1 MSLTLPENIKCGY
14 FDSDIFGD
22 FKESPERVRTLYEIE
37 YYLEDGKFTYTEGVA
52 YPIKRGY
59 IRIGTPGERCNSLLP
74 FKTKFVK
81 FSAEGKIGELL
92 KSSPHY
98 FKSHR
103 PFETEKML
111 DELIALYQSEDSDG
125 VLLSG
130 RLLVFISSVISDSKI
145 SSVSDAKNDAV
156 KKAKKYMSEHIS
168 APLTLLDI
176 AKAVNLSPNYF
187 HSLFVS
193 IEGITP
199 REYLNEQRLS
209 LACELLRTTSNSHS
223 DIAERC
229 GFCNQQYM
237 SLLFKRKKGISPKEY
252 RKNSGR
258 NYLI

>member
-1 MSLTLPENIKCGY
+1 MSFTLPERIICGY
-14 FDSDIFGD
+14 FDCSIFGD
-22 FKESPERVRTLYEIE
+22 LKESPKRVRTLYEIE
-37 YYLEDGKFTYTEGVA
+37 YYLDDGRFTYTEGVA
-52 YPIKRGY
+52 YPIKKGH
-59 IRIGTPGERCNSLLP
+59 IRIGVPGERCNSLLP
-74 FKTKFVK
+74 FKTKYVK
-81 FSAEGKIGELL
+81 FSADGEIGNLL
-92 KSSPHY
+92 QNSPRY
-98 FKSHR
+98 FKCHH
-103 PFETEKML
+103 PLETEKML
-111 DELIALYQSEDSDG
+111 DELISLYQSENRDG
-125 VLLSG
+125 ILLSG
-130 RLLVFISSVISDSKI
+130 KLLVFISSVISDSKQ
-145 SSVSDAKNDAV
+145 SSVSNTRNDAV
-156 KKAKKYMSEHIS
+156 QKAKKYIAEHIS

-237 SLLFKRKKGISPKEY
+237 SLLFKKKKGISPKEY